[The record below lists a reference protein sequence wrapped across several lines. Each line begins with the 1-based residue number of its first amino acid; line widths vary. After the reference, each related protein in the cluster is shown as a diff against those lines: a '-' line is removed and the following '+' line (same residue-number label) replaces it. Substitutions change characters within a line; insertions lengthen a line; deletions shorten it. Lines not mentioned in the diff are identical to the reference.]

1 MSTTKLRRQGSSI
14 VVTIPASEVKDLDLN
29 TEYIVKTDEHGNI
42 SLIPKL
48 DNPFK
53 NAKPGEYNEEDVWE
67 DMKPA
72 GKEVW

>member
-1 MSTTKLRRQGSSI
+1 MLTTKLRKQGSSV
-14 VVTIPASEVKDLDLN
+14 VVTIPASEAKNLDMN
-29 TEYIVKTDEHGNI
+29 VEYIVRTDKNGNI

-53 NAKPGEYNEEDVWE
+53 KAEPGEYYEKDVWT

>member
-1 MSTTKLRRQGSSI
+1 MLTAKLRKQGSSV
-14 VVTIPASEVKDLDLN
+14 VVTIPASEAKNLDMN
-29 TEYIVKTDEHGNI
+29 VEYIVRTDNNGNI

-53 NAKPGEYNEEDVWE
+53 KAESGEYYEKDVWA
-67 DMKPA
+67 DIKPA